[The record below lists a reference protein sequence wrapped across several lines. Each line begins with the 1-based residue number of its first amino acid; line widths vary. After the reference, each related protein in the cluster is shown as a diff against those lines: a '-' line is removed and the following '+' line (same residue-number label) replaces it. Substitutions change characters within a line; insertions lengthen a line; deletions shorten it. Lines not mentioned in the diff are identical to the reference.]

1 MVVCEAVATA
11 RLTFSR
17 AIRSFSAFS
26 GAAFSCAAF
35 SCAAFYFATFSA
47 SPFSNLRKASS
58 NPACSDSGT
67 TCLTKSLN
75 I

>member
-17 AIRSFSAFS
+17 AIRSFS
-26 GAAFSCAAF
+26 AFSCAAF

-67 TCLTKSLN
+67 TCFTKSLN